1 MVAVAADSGLGD
13 MTMRN
18 EELPTKS
25 VEQRKSA
32 SGAIMETTM
41 PIRVSTQS
49 NSGLAEAPQL
59 KEGNGQGGQSFEA
72 CPLCGQTGAQE
83 WLNAPDRLHGRQQ
96 NYTLVRC
103 SACSVVWLTH
113 PPRPDEMHH
122 HYTDAYHKLISAAGE
137 TSPRRWQSRKEE
149 LTQFKKSGALLDLG
163 CSSGSFLASLRER
176 ILGTLWD
183 RDVRRLCKKSGSKK
197 RCQGVC
203 GDILEAP
210 FPPESFDVIT
220 CFDVLEHLYEPR
232 RVMAKITE
240 WLKPGG
246 IFYVFVP
253 NIDSAEARVFG
264 SYWCGLELPRH
275 LFHYS
280 PASLR
285 YLTKSVGL
293 EEVALVTTRNPAVG
307 NGLRYFFDDRFRAV
321 GNLANTSGVPRRGG
335 SSLEGGAKAGSHD
348 GFAVSPG
355 LGSSGGG
362 RRSDSCVFPEGYNW
376 FRSRPEIKVIN

>member
-1 MVAVAADSGLGD
+1 M
-13 MTMRN
+13 
-18 EELPTKS
+18 K
-25 VEQRKSA
+25 
-32 SGAIMETTM
+32 TTM

-59 KEGNGQGGQSFEA
+59 KNAAGQGAQGFEA

-83 WLNAPDRLHGRQQ
+83 WLTAPDRLHGRQQ

-113 PPRPDEMHH
+113 PPKPDEMHH
-122 HYTDAYHKLISAAGE
+122 HYTDAYHKLISVAGE
-137 TSPRRWQSRKEE
+137 TSPWRWQSRKAE

-163 CSSGSFLASLRER
+163 CSSGSFLESLRGGSWELYGIEMSADCAKR
-176 ILGTLWD
+176 AEA
-183 RDVRRLCKKSGSKK
+183 RSGAKVFV
-197 RCQGVC
+197 GN
-203 GDILEAP
+203 ILEAP

-293 EEVALVTTRNPAVG
+293 EQVLLVTTRNPAVG
-307 NGLRYFFDDRFRAV
+307 NGLRYYFDDRFRALGISRTPV
-321 GNLANTSGVPRRGG
+321 AYLGEAGFPWKVARRLVRMTVLRCLLALAPLAGTGEAIHALFRKDTTGSGV
-335 SSLEGGAKAGSHD
+335 
-348 GFAVSPG
+348 G
-355 LGSSGGG
+355 L
-362 RRSDSCVFPEGYNW
+362 
-376 FRSRPEIKVIN
+376 